1 MLWWL
6 VYFKQYIIS
15 FHLIPICSHVVHPQI
30 RIFPCVRAHVC
41 AWLRHQ
47 IVRAC
52 VHTYANTQE
61 QGRDIL
67 QLNNDLWTK
76 APKKLY
82 ISGRQARVK
91 IFCSWVQHTMNFLMN
106 GYGYVSKLHCHINL
120 VLFHCD
126 EQKCKYIF
134 HMNKTLLALCINH
147 CIDIFISIYTNI
159 NVDLHRPSNCSC
171 MHKLWITSIE
181 LYNFTISFN
190 LLVHASIFFPK
201 HVTYF
206 SESWI

>member
-1 MLWWL
+1 MDM
-6 VYFKQYIIS
+6 V
-15 FHLIPICSHVVHPQI
+15 
-30 RIFPCVRAHVC
+30 
-41 AWLRHQ
+41 
-47 IVRAC
+47 
-52 VHTYANTQE
+52 
-61 QGRDIL
+61 
-67 QLNNDLWTK
+67 
-76 APKKLY
+76 
-82 ISGRQARVK
+82 
-91 IFCSWVQHTMNFLMN
+91 
-106 GYGYVSKLHCHINL
+106 VSKLHWHINL

-126 EQKCKYIF
+126 EQKCKCIF

-190 LLVHASIFFPK
+190 LLVHASNFFPK

-206 SESWI
+206 SRILNLVRSIVKSTLKTKSGSEFLTRINPPVLNCWHKKCLATCKLHAIVHVLAHKPVITHKRSAGGQFTSMLLDSLLSAQ